1 MFVKFLPLGVMY
13 IGYLHQCLSF
23 DLQIGDKT
31 YNLVAL
37 YRSPSQSQNDFET
50 FADNFEIKL
59 GILAQKKS
67 FSDNSH

>member
-1 MFVKFLPLGVMY
+1 M
-13 IGYLHQCLSF
+13 SDF